1 MVNQARM
8 RFQSK
13 QAKWPTSTK
22 EVSGKKL
29 APEQAQSLDMR
40 SQGPF
45 RRGSDAVGR
54 QPMRR
59 PTLILKE
66 NVYSS
71 EASSSCGRVLVT
83 DLHGLGP
90 AQAFLPDSLPYDSH
104 PRGS

>member
-1 MVNQARM
+1 
-8 RFQSK
+8 
-13 QAKWPTSTK
+13 
-22 EVSGKKL
+22 
-29 APEQAQSLDMR
+29 
-40 SQGPF
+40 
-45 RRGSDAVGR
+45 
-54 QPMRR
+54 MRR

-104 PRGS
+104 PRGSQTGLLSWFPNFRPSFLTGFQFEPFPVIHLKHLSTALTGHGAEGHRELQPGMTWV